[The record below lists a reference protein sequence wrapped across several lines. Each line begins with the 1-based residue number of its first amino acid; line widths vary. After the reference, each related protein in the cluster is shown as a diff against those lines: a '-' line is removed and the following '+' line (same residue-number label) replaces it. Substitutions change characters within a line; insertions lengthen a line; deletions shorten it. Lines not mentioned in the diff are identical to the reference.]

1 MELTFIGWIFWGSI
15 AAFLLVGFVVQKIF
29 GTKAPKKTGNQTLYE
44 ENARNVSNS
53 YMNND

>member
-29 GTKAPKKTGNQTLYE
+29 GTKAPKKTENQTLYE